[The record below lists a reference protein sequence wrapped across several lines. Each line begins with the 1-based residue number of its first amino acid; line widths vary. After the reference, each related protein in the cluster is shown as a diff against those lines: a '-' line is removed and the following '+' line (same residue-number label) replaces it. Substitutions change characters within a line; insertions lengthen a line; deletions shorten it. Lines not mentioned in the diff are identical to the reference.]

1 MSSAQDWPRRPNQS
15 DVASSTNRDRR
26 STQSFVSRAS
36 VKACNSSSTAT
47 RSSGPRPPEAEFSIP
62 AVLHPQMR
70 NTILHAEA
78 GDRGA
83 DAHHGQGR
91 AVLRG
96 GTVRPERARCLRPER
111 RRRPGRGARRRT
123 GGRPPRRCPPGCQAL
138 SGPGDRPRRVMR
150 STGGS
155 LAGRVAL
162 VTGAGRGIGAAIAR
176 AFAGEGAV
184 VGLAARAFV
193 ADLSD
198 ESACAALVR
207 RVEDGVGPLD
217 VLVNNAGIA
226 TSAKFVDTSTAEW
239 RRVMA
244 LDLDA
249 PFFLTRAALPG
260 MLARSRGAVI
270 NIASVAAR
278 AGFPYVAAYTA
289 AKHGLLGLTRAL
301 AAEYPASGVTFNCV
315 CPFYVDTAMTETTVA
330 NIMARTGRSRD
341 EVLAPLLT
349 PQGRLVAA
357 EDVAAVCLLLASDA
371 GRSINGQAVNVDGG
385 RHQ

>member
-1 MSSAQDWPRRPNQS
+1 
-15 DVASSTNRDRR
+15 
-26 STQSFVSRAS
+26 
-36 VKACNSSSTAT
+36 
-47 RSSGPRPPEAEFSIP
+47 
-62 AVLHPQMR
+62 
-70 NTILHAEA
+70 
-78 GDRGA
+78 
-83 DAHHGQGR
+83 
-91 AVLRG
+91 
-96 GTVRPERARCLRPER
+96 
-111 RRRPGRGARRRT
+111 
-123 GGRPPRRCPPGCQAL
+123 
-138 SGPGDRPRRVMR
+138 MR

-184 VGLAARAFV
+184 VGLAARTGPEIEAVAADCGGGGARAFV

-341 EVLAPLLT
+341 EALAPLLT

-385 RHQ
+385 RHQG